1 MVCVAVAEI
10 LIEGL
15 GDEIV
20 LVVVWAE
27 QAKHVGVDLQPGGVA
42 ADRVMLDAQLSGCH
56 AGSLQAFEAK
66 AERCVLMCRLLAG
79 EPVWARQDVASHGQD
94 VALSARRSLGE
105 IGDGFNISD
114 VAGVGV
120 FKDRLNAANRTFTW
134 MCPASDC
141 PIGPG
146 LRVAAI
152 PTPRYPGRR
161 CS

>member
-42 ADRVMLDAQLSGCH
+42 ADRVMLDPQLSGCH

-66 AERCVLMCRLLAG
+66 GRALCAHEGGSWPASRSGLARTSRATARMLRCPRADR
-79 EPVWARQDVASHGQD
+79 WAR
-94 VALSARRSLGE
+94 
-105 IGDGFNISD
+105 
-114 VAGVGV
+114 
-120 FKDRLNAANRTFTW
+120 
-134 MCPASDC
+134 
-141 PIGPG
+141 
-146 LRVAAI
+146 
-152 PTPRYPGRR
+152 
-161 CS
+161 